1 MNIIYLAAD
10 SSIFNPTVNI
20 TNIYFRLKVGR
31 KFITQLCGKVMVGVM
46 VEERSLYVVCL
57 SGNTESNYRIM

>member
-1 MNIIYLAAD
+1 MINVAAN
-10 SSIFNPTVNI
+10 SSIYNPSVNI
-20 TNIYFRLKVGR
+20 TNIYFHLKVGR

-46 VEERSLYVVCL
+46 VEELSLSVVCL